1 MSNFTI
7 WLIIAL
13 LVSVSANIFM
23 FWYIRRVLDK
33 LLFVSRNISDLVDL
47 LVSYQNHLKTIYSLD
62 TYYGDETIQ
71 FLMSHTKSLLEVLEE
86 YEDIY
91 SITVPIEYED
101 FDDENEENEEGE
113 NDGETKVNEKDVFY
127 AGSRKRNN

>member
-7 WLIIAL
+7 WLIVAL
-13 LVSVSANIFM
+13 LVSVGANIFM
-23 FWYIRRVLDK
+23 FWYIRKVLGK

-47 LVSYQNHLKTIYSLD
+47 LTSYGNHLKSIYSLD

-101 FDDENEENEEGE
+101 FDEEEKGEE
-113 NDGETKVNEKDVFY
+113 DGETEVNEKDVLY

>member
-1 MSNFTI
+1 M
-7 WLIIAL
+7 L
-13 LVSVSANIFM
+13 SVGANIFM
-23 FWYIRRVLDK
+23 FWYIRKVLGK

-47 LVSYQNHLKTIYSLD
+47 LASYGNHLKSIYSLD

-101 FDDENEENEEGE
+101 FDEEEKGEE
-113 NDGETKVNEKDVFY
+113 DGETEVNEKDVLY